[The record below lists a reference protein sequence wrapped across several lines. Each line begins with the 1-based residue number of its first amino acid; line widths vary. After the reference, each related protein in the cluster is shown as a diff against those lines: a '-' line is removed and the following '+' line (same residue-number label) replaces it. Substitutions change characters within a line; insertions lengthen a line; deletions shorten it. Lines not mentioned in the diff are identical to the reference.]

1 MGRMLLHGRCYSFRR
16 RVNSAAPH
24 DLAGI
29 VDDTDRSFLQGYI
42 KADILV
48 ALGHGPAPLA
58 LQGPVRYQSRDYA
71 MSRPAHNQCRRAQRR
86 SRMARLRATASAAR
100 SVLDGRE
107 HGGTLGRVGEPIHT
121 NPPVKKR
128 ARKAIKNRHHAQNSA
143 MIERPESSATLLAS
157 GCLFDVGANGTRIF
171 GLSGARVFMAY
182 SLHSEKGAAI
192 R

>member
-71 MSRPAHNQCRRAQRR
+71 MSRPARSQCRRAQWR

-100 SVLDGRE
+100 SVLDGCE
-107 HGGTLGRVGEPIHT
+107 HDGMLDRVGEPIRT
-121 NPPVKKR
+121 NRTIKKR
-128 ARKAIKNRHHAQNSA
+128 ASKAIKNRDQAQVA
-143 MIERPESSATLLAS
+143 RRTARARCRVYPAVT
-157 GCLFDVGANGTRIF
+157 FPKGTA
-171 GLSGARVFMAY
+171 GTY
-182 SLHSEKGAAI
+182 
-192 R
+192 

>member
-58 LQGPVRYQSRDYA
+58 LQGPVRYKSRDYA
-71 MSRPAHNQCRRAQRR
+71 MSRPARSQCRRAQWR
-86 SRMARLRATASAAR
+86 SRMARLQAPPSAAG
-100 SVLDGRE
+100 SVPAGCGHAGMLD
-107 HGGTLGRVGEPIHT
+107 
-121 NPPVKKR
+121 R
-128 ARKAIKNRHHAQNSA
+128 A
-143 MIERPESSATLLAS
+143 
-157 GCLFDVGANGTRIF
+157 
-171 GLSGARVFMAY
+171 GARV
-182 SLHSEKGAAI
+182 
-192 R
+192 

>member
-71 MSRPAHNQCRRAQRR
+71 ISRTARSQCRRAQWRAM
-86 SRMARLRATASAAR
+86 MA
-100 SVLDGRE
+100 
-107 HGGTLGRVGEPIHT
+107 
-121 NPPVKKR
+121 
-128 ARKAIKNRHHAQNSA
+128 
-143 MIERPESSATLLAS
+143 
-157 GCLFDVGANGTRIF
+157 C
-171 GLSGARVFMAY
+171 LSGPPSTAVSYISCIKRRPM
-182 SLHSEKGAAI
+182 LERDGAA
-192 R
+192 

>member
-48 ALGHGPAPLA
+48 ALGHGPARLA
-58 LQGPVRYQSRDYA
+58 LQGPVRYQSRDCA
-71 MSRPAHNQCRRAQRR
+71 MSRPARSQCRRAQWR

-100 SVLDGRE
+100 SVLDGCE
-107 HGGTLGRVGEPIHT
+107 HDGMLDRVGAAISDNQTIKSSPQKAI
-121 NPPVKKR
+121 KKR
-128 ARKAIKNRHHAQNSA
+128 A
-143 MIERPESSATLLAS
+143 
-157 GCLFDVGANGTRIF
+157 D
-171 GLSGARVFMAY
+171 AY
-182 SLHSEKGAAI
+182 SRFARSVREFLVSSRI
-192 R
+192 RSKRVREGDR

>member
-71 MSRPAHNQCRRAQRR
+71 MSRPAHNECRRAQWR

-107 HGGTLGRVGEPIHT
+107 HGGTLGRVGEPIHKDPTINKRTQTAIT
-121 NPPVKKR
+121 NR
-128 ARKAIKNRHHAQNSA
+128 DHAHMSANRDLWISH
-143 MIERPESSATLLAS
+143 IR
-157 GCLFDVGANGTRIF
+157 
-171 GLSGARVFMAY
+171 LS
-182 SLHSEKGAAI
+182 
-192 R
+192 

>member
-71 MSRPAHNQCRRAQRR
+71 MSRPARSQCRRAQWR
-86 SRMARLRATASAAR
+86 STMARLVATASAAR
-100 SVLDGRE
+100 SGPCGCAPDGMPE
-107 HGGTLGRVGEPIHT
+107 RVAGPVSPRPIIQT
-121 NPPVKKR
+121 
-128 ARKAIKNRHHAQNSA
+128 
-143 MIERPESSATLLAS
+143 RPRQ
-157 GCLFDVGANGTRIF
+157 G
-171 GLSGARVFMAY
+171 
-182 SLHSEKGAAI
+182 
-192 R
+192 

>member
-71 MSRPAHNQCRRAQRR
+71 MSRPARSQCRRAQEL
-86 SRMARLRATASAAR
+86 SRLAVAPTFRHASPLPGHTLTASSTTAR
-100 SVLDGRE
+100 SVR
-107 HGGTLGRVGEPIHT
+107 
-121 NPPVKKR
+121 
-128 ARKAIKNRHHAQNSA
+128 
-143 MIERPESSATLLAS
+143 S
-157 GCLFDVGANGTRIF
+157 G
-171 GLSGARVFMAY
+171 
-182 SLHSEKGAAI
+182 
-192 R
+192 